1 MISLENEKV
10 AVKKLGCVIFA
21 IISKKYLKRINLV
34 HMITRN
40 AYIISDRTGVTAQA
54 LGNSLLSQFPKVDF
68 IVETFA
74 FIDTVEKAQKV
85 KQQVNHSAAHGQEK
99 PIVFATVVD
108 DEMREIIATSQC
120 VFFDLFDT
128 FVSPLEKVLGVE
140 SSHKVGQSHGMKD
153 AASYAARISAM
164 NYSLETDDG
173 VEVDRYGRSDVI
185 IVGVSR
191 SGKTP
196 TCLYLSLQYGIFAA
210 NYPLTAEE
218 LSSRELPEVLKKHK
232 NKLIALTIDPYRLQ
246 QIRQERY
253 NRDSYASA
261 KQCQYEIAAAEAIF
275 RKEKVPMLNSTQ
287 MSVEELGAKIMQ
299 RAGLVKSI

>member
-1 MISLENEKV
+1 MIK
-10 AVKKLGCVIFA
+10 
-21 IISKKYLKRINLV
+21 
-34 HMITRN
+34 RN
-40 AYIISDRTGVTAQA
+40 AFIISDRTGVTAQA
-54 LGNSLLSQFPKVDF
+54 LGNSLLSQFPDVDF
-68 IVETFA
+68 EVETFT
-74 FIDTVEKAQKV
+74 FVDNEEKAERARLKI
-85 KQQVNHSAAHGQEK
+85 NRRNESGEHM
-99 PIVFATVVD
+99 PIVFATLVD
-108 DEMREIIATSQC
+108 DHMREVISSSEC

-140 SSHKVGQSHGMKD
+140 SSHKMGQSHGMKN
-153 AASYAARISAM
+153 ASNYATRISAM

-173 VEVDRYGRSDVI
+173 VEVDRYSRSDVI
-185 IVGVSR
+185 VVGVSR

-196 TCLYLSLQYGIFAA
+196 TCLYLSLQYGVFAA
-210 NYPLTAEE
+210 NYPLTSDE
-218 LSSRELPEVLKKHK
+218 LSTGKLPEALKIHK
-232 NKLIALTIDPYRLQ
+232 NKIIALTIDPFRLQ

-275 RKEKVPMLNSTQ
+275 RKEKIPMLNSTQ